1 MCAITIAIHHKLSAE
16 GLLAIKIRGWM
27 YQTMIAPHKCH
38 FRVGVAFHRLSFPLK
53 RGVKHLD
60 SASKVVRTKLPVG
73 NIALGQIACVV
84 CVGK

>member
-38 FRVGVAFHRLSFPLK
+38 FRVGVVFHRLCSPLK
-53 RGVKHLD
+53 RGTEHLD
-60 SASKVVRTKLPVG
+60 MALKVVRINLPLG
-73 NIALGQIACVV
+73 NIALDQIACVV